1 MTSCSELMTRNPAS
15 CLPSDSALEAA
26 RLMKQ
31 QDIGPI
37 LVVESRNSN
46 RLVGILTDRD
56 LTLRV
61 LAERRDP
68 ESTKVGEIMTQNPVV
83 CNQSENVQTALNTM
97 ASRQVR
103 RIPVINDENRLVGI
117 ISQADIATRMAAP
130 RKIAAVVQ
138 RVSTASAPVL
148 DDPLFS
154 GSGHVLMAR
163 NMSP

>member
-1 MTSCSELMTRNPAS
+1 MTSCSELMTKNPAS

-26 RLMKQ
+26 KLMKQ

-37 LVVESRNSN
+37 PVVESRDSN
-46 RLVGILTDRD
+46 RLVGIVTDRD

-83 CNQSENVQTALNTM
+83 CNQSENVQTALNSM
-97 ASRQVR
+97 SSRQVR
-103 RIPVINDENRLVGI
+103 RIPVINDENSLVGI

-138 RVSTASAPVL
+138 SVSTAS
-148 DDPLFS
+148 
-154 GSGHVLMAR
+154 GSGA
-163 NMSP
+163 

>member
-46 RLVGILTDRD
+46 RLVGIVTDRD

-97 ASRQVR
+97 ASR
-103 RIPVINDENRLVGI
+103 
-117 ISQADIATRMAAP
+117 
-130 RKIAAVVQ
+130 
-138 RVSTASAPVL
+138 
-148 DDPLFS
+148 
-154 GSGHVLMAR
+154 
-163 NMSP
+163 

>member
-1 MTSCSELMTRNPAS
+1 MTSCSELMTKNPAS

-68 ESTKVGEIMTQNPVV
+68 EATKVGDIMTQNPAA
-83 CNQSENVQTALNTM
+83 CNQSENLQTALNTM
-97 ASRQVR
+97 SSRQVR
-103 RIPVINDENRLVGI
+103 RIPIINNENRLVGI

-138 RVSTASAPVL
+138 RVSTAS
-148 DDPLFS
+148 
-154 GSGHVLMAR
+154 GSGA
-163 NMSP
+163 